1 MPNIFYTIR
10 NIIDENDNGKNKNSI
25 FYNEFDSVFKIKN
38 DINFDNNILKINF
51 KYEKKIFQ
59 NNEDNKATKKNDII
73 INEKNLVFVE
83 CKYEAN

>member
-38 DINFDNNILKINF
+38 DINFDNNMLKINF